1 MVQKKPI
8 QIRCS
13 EPLGLEHGDTEVDEH
28 HDGDGEKETLDDG
41 HTRSMHQTYPRNTA
55 MKAMKLTIARKS
67 ATAFMLSG
75 RA

>member
-8 QIRCS
+8 QIDSS

-28 HDGDGEKETLDDG
+28 HDGDREEEALDDR
-41 HTRSMHQTYPRNTA
+41 HTRSMHQMYPRNTA

-67 ATAFMLSG
+67 ATTFMLSG
-75 RA
+75 SA